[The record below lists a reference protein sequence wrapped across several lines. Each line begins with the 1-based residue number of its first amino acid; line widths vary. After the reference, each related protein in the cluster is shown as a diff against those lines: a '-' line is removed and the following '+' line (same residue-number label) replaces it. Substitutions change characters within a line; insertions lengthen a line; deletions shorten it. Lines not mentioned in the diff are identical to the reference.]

1 MAQEP
6 SVPDWVKYKGHTF
19 TRTFSVVRSTV
30 NRSSIATVCEEA
42 KCPNRTE
49 CWSSG
54 TATFM
59 LMGDTCTRGCRFCA
73 IKTSARPGPLD
84 ASEPDNLVKALLDW
98 GELTYIVLTSV
109 DRDDLEDGGSNHL
122 AKCVKLVK
130 GEIPHMNVEILIPDF
145 KGDISSLKNVVNAE
159 PEVIAHNIET
169 VRRLTPKVRDRRAG
183 YDQSLEVLRNVKI
196 LDPNILTKSSIM
208 VGLSEKKE
216 EVVETLQDLRDV
228 GVDFITIG
236 QYMRPSLKYLAVRE
250 FISLELFQEYKDIAE
265 RMGFLYAVSEPL
277 SRSSYMA
284 GELFINNYVNNKKN

>member
-6 SVPDWVKYKGHTF
+6 SAPDWVKYKGHTF

-59 LMGDTCTRGCRFCA
+59 LMGDTCTRGCRFCV
-73 IKTSARPGPLD
+73 IKTSANPNPID
-84 ASEPDNLVKALLDW
+84 PAEPENLVKALKDW

-122 AKCVKLVK
+122 ARCVRSIKR
-130 GEIPHMNVEILIPDF
+130 EIPHMNVEILIPDF
-145 KGDISSLKNVVNAE
+145 KGEISSLRNIAEAE

-183 YDQSLEVLRNVKI
+183 YDQSLQILRNVKN
-196 LDPNILTKSSIM
+196 LDPSILTKSSIM
-208 VGLSEKKE
+208 VGLSEKME
-216 EVVETLQDLRDV
+216 EVVETLRDLRDA

-236 QYMRPSLKYLAVRE
+236 QYMRPSLKQLAVRE
-250 FISLELFQEYKDIAE
+250 YVPLEVFKEYKEIAE
-265 RMGFLYAVSEPL
+265 RMGFLYVVSEPL

-284 GELFINNYVNNKKN
+284 GELFINNYVKNIKK

>member
-6 SVPDWVKYKGHTF
+6 SAPDWVKYKGHTF

-84 ASEPDNLVKALLDW
+84 VSEPDNLVKALLDW

-122 AKCVKLVK
+122 ARCVKLVK
-130 GEIPHMNVEILIPDF
+130 REIPHMNVEILIPDF
-145 KGDISSLKNVVNAE
+145 KGEISSLRNVAGAK

-169 VRRLTPKVRDRRAG
+169 VRRLTPKVRDRRAD
-183 YDQSLEVLRNVKI
+183 YDQSLEVLRNVKS

-216 EVVETLQDLRDV
+216 EVAETLQDLRDA

-236 QYMRPSLKYLAVRE
+236 QYMRPSLKHLAVRE
-250 FISLELFQEYKDIAE
+250 YISLELFQEYKEIAE

-284 GELFINNYVNNKKN
+284 GELFINNYMNNRNN